1 MMNFRRGWLAL
12 WICAGLL
19 EAFAPDFWTWSLLRF
34 LVGGAS
40 IAYNTVQTVYL
51 IEITGQKWRSV
62 TNNYFR

>member
-1 MMNFRRGWLAL
+1 MTNFWA
-12 WICAGLL
+12 WCA
-19 EAFAPDFWTWSLLRF
+19 LRF

-62 TNNYFR
+62 TNNYFRWVFGRNGLLLQVVMGPG